1 MMRTVDRC
9 SQCSAMKDKQ
19 SVEDVYSVKLVAMR
33 RLHFSVSLI
42 SDAVASRWCLL
53 DVRILTN
60 AGQVLHI

>member
-1 MMRTVDRC
+1 
-9 SQCSAMKDKQ
+9 MKDKQ